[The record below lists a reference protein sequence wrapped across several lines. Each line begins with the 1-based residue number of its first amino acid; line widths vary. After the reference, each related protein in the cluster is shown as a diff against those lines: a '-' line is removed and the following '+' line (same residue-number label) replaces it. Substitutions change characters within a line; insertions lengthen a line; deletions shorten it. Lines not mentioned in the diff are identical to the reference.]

1 MRDPIRIILTLAIP
15 LLSAVGWGADLEKG
29 LAAYDVGDY
38 ETSLAE
44 CQPLAEEGNATAQ
57 FCVGR
62 LYANGFGVPMNDD
75 LALRW
80 YGLAAEQGYSEAQL
94 NLGLMHANG
103 WGVEMNDEEAAKWYR
118 LAAEQGLVA
127 AQTSL
132 AMLCYK
138 GRGVEQ
144 DLLEAYMWYDIAIQL
159 GDLDSSIKRDDVAN
173 DLSPEQVATAQ
184 QMATRWFTENDGDIK
199 RAGGND

>member
-1 MRDPIRIILTLAIP
+1 VRDPIRIVLTLAIS
-15 LLSAVGWGADLEKG
+15 LLSTVGLGADLEKG
-29 LAAYDVGDY
+29 LAAYSVGEY

-44 CQPLAEEGNATAQ
+44 CQPLADDGNATAQ

-75 LALRW
+75 LALQW
-80 YGLAAEQGYSEAQL
+80 YGLAAEQGYSEAQF

-103 WGVEMNDEEAAKWYR
+103 WGVEMNDQEAAKWYR
-118 LAAEQGLVA
+118 LAAEQGLVE

-132 AMLCYK
+132 AMLCHK

-144 DLLEAYMWYDIAIQL
+144 NLIEAYMWYEIAVQL
-159 GDLDSSIKRDDVAN
+159 DDFNASVKRDDVAA

-184 QMATRWFTENDGDIK
+184 QMVTNWFNENDGKIK
-199 RAGGND
+199 RTSYID

>member
-1 MRDPIRIILTLAIP
+1 VRDPIRIVLTLAIS
-15 LLSAVGWGADLEKG
+15 LLPAVGSGADLEKG
-29 LAAYDVGDY
+29 LAAYDLGEY

-44 CQPLAEEGNATAQ
+44 CQPLADDGNATAQ

-62 LYANGFGVPMNDD
+62 LYANGFGVPMDDD
-75 LALRW
+75 LALQW
-80 YGLAAEQGYSEAQL
+80 YGLAAEQGYSEAQF

-103 WGVEMNDEEAAKWYR
+103 WGVEMNDQEAAKWYR
-118 LAAEQGLVA
+118 LAAEQGLIE

-132 AMLCYK
+132 AMLCHK

-144 DLLEAYMWYDIAIQL
+144 NLIEAYKWYDIARQL
-159 GDLDSSIKRDDVAN
+159 GDLNSMVKLDDVAA

-184 QMATRWFTENDGDIK
+184 QMVISWFNENDGEIT
-199 RAGGND
+199 RADGID

>member
-1 MRDPIRIILTLAIP
+1 MRDSIRNLSTLTILLW
-15 LLSAVGWGADLEKG
+15 SCVGLGADLEKG
-29 LAAYDVGDY
+29 LAAYNVGDY

-44 CQPLAEEGNATAQ
+44 CQPLAEEGDAMAQ

-62 LYANGFGVPMNDD
+62 LYANGFGVAMNDE

-80 YGLAAEQGYSEAQL
+80 YGLAAEQGYSEAQF

-103 WGVEMNDEEAAKWYR
+103 WGVEMNDQEAAKWYR
-118 LAAEQGLVA
+118 LAAEQGFII

-132 AMLCYK
+132 AMLSHK

-144 DLLEAYMWYDIAIQL
+144 NLVEAYMWYDIAIQL
-159 GDLDSSIKRDDVAN
+159 GDLNSSVKRDDVAD
-173 DLSPEQVATAQ
+173 DLSPEQVATAR
-184 QMATRWFTENDGDIK
+184 QMATRWFSEKDGEIT
-199 RAGGND
+199 RAGGID

>member
-1 MRDPIRIILTLAIP
+1 MRNPIRIVLTLAIP
-15 LLSAVGWGADLEKG
+15 LLSAVGLGADLEKG

-103 WGVEMNDEEAAKWYR
+103 WGVEMNDQEAAKWYR